1 MSPRRI
7 VAPLLLFA
15 LFAPFAA
22 AQTSDLATRLDAA
35 IQKHLKKKGCVGLS
49 VGVAHRGEV
58 VERGYGLAEAEFRVP
73 AKADTMFRIGSVTKQ
88 FTAAL
93 VMRLVEQ
100 QKVALDDAL
109 SKFVPE
115 FDTQG
120 KVVTVRQLLD
130 HTSGIKS
137 YTDVG
142 EEWERVQPLELTHEQ
157 MFALVEMKP
166 FDFEPGTDWAYN
178 NTGYY
183 LLGVLLEKV
192 HEKPYAQIVLDEIS
206 TPLGLTRTRY
216 DSNKE
221 LIENRAQGYDVVD
234 GAITNDDLLGT
245 SHPFAA
251 GALLSTGGDLVRWA
265 MALQGGKVVKPESFT
280 AMTTKKVLPNGH
292 DTNYGFG
299 LIVDDF
305 AGRPRISH
313 GGGIHGFNSSLLW
326 LPGDEFYV
334 AVISNGGSSAHRIA
348 EDLTRTLLDIEAPKA
363 ADLPIPEELGKRVV
377 GSYQVDTIG
386 LKLSV
391 TQKDGKL
398 YAQGEGQNAFRL
410 LYEKDREFR
419 AEFDAAVKL
428 VWTEDGK
435 SFALHQGGAV
445 LEAKRMGD

>member
-1 MSPRRI
+1 MTSRRPF
-7 VAPLLLFA
+7 APFVLLAFL
-15 LFAPFAA
+15 APFAA
-22 AQTSDLATRLDAA
+22 AQTSDLGTRLDAA
-35 IQKHLKKKGCVGLS
+35 VQKHLKRKGCVGLS

-58 VERGYGLAEAEFRVP
+58 VERGYGLAEAEFRVATKP
-73 AKADTMFRIGSVTKQ
+73 DTMFRIGSVTKQ

-100 QKVALDDAL
+100 QKVALDDPL

-120 KVVTVRQLLD
+120 KVVTVRQLLG

-137 YTDVG
+137 YTDIG
-142 EEWERVQPLELTHEQ
+142 EEWERIQPLEISHEQ
-157 MFALVEMKP
+157 MFALVETKP
-166 FDFEPGTDWAYN
+166 FDFEPGTNWAYN

-206 TPLGLTRTRY
+206 KPLGLARTRY

-221 LIENRAQGYDVVD
+221 LIENRAQGYDVERGV
-234 GAITNDDLLGT
+234 ITNDDLLGT

-265 MALQGGKVVKPESFT
+265 MALQGGKVVKPESFA
-280 AMTTKKVLPNGH
+280 AMTTKKVLQNGH
-292 DTNYGFG
+292 DTHYGFG

-305 AGRPRISH
+305 ADRPRISH

-348 EDLTRTLLDIEAPKA
+348 EDLTMELLGIEKPKA
-363 ADLPIPEELGKRVV
+363 DDKPIPADIGMELV
-377 GSYQVDTIG
+377 GSYRVDAIG

-398 YAQGEGQNAFRL
+398 FVQGEGQDTFRL
-410 LYEKDREFR
+410 LYQKDREFR
-419 AEFDAAVKL
+419 AEFDTAVKL

-445 LEAKRMGD
+445 LEAKRTGD